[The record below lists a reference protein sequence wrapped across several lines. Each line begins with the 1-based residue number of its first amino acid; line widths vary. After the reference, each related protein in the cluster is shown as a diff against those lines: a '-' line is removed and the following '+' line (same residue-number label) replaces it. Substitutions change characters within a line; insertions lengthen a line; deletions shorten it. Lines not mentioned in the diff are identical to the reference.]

1 MECLLPEIINP
12 QYGKR
17 LLVDDTKDPEHILEN
32 IKTKNKINKNLK

>member
-17 LLVDDTKDPEHILEN
+17 LLVDDIKDPEHILEK
-32 IKTKNKINKNLK
+32 IKTKNNIKNNLK